1 MYVPEIT
8 FPDFPSLSGAVQN
21 TDGTVTVPDAWLVR
35 LAEYKI
41 RIDETRRN
49 YEDLRLMMEDKK

>member
-8 FPDFPSLSGAVQN
+8 FPDFPALSGAVQN